1 MLTVESLHKSYGRN
15 HVLRGTAITI
25 DNEIKVLLGVN
36 GCGKSTLLKI
46 VAGIVQPDSGRIKLN
61 EDDITYVPPERRRI
75 GYVPQKA
82 ALFPHLTVEQNILYG
97 VRDGRDRTES
107 LARLSRMLG
116 LEDLLGRH
124 PHELSGGYKSRVSLA
139 RALAPEPALM
149 LLDEPL
155 SDIDVT
161 TKENLLPEFREVIHF
176 MGIPAMYVTHD
187 PVEAAEIGDTFAI
200 MQEGVVHAMDSARAA
215 FEYVRY
221 NDPSGYREEPLQAAA
236 RTDY

>member
-1 MLTVESLHKSYGRN
+1 MLTVESLRKSYGRN
-15 HVLRGTAITI
+15 QVLRDTEITI
-25 DNEIKVLLGVN
+25 DKEIKVLLGVN

-46 VAGIVQPDSGRIKLN
+46 VAGIVQPDSGRITLN
-61 EDDITYVPPERRRI
+61 GDDITRVPPERRRI

-97 VRDGRDRTES
+97 VRDERDKAED
-107 LARLSRMLG
+107 LARLTRMLG
-116 LEDLLGRH
+116 LKDLLERH

-139 RALAPEPALM
+139 RALAPQPALM

-161 TKENLLPEFREVIHF
+161 TKENLLPEFRDVIHF

-200 MQEGVVHAMDSARAA
+200 MQEGVVCTMESAEAA
-215 FEYVRY
+215 FTHVRC
-221 NDPSGYREEPLQAAA
+221 NDPAGYREEPLQPTA
-236 RTDY
+236 RTAS